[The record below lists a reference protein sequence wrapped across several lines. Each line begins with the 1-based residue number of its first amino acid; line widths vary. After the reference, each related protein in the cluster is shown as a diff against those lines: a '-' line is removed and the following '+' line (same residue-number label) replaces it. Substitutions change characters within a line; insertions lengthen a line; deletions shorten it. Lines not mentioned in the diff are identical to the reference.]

1 MLTDKEVLQLQK
13 DFVENIDKGIQFQK
27 EINEFADM
35 ILEQLFYKINQT
47 DATNGEFYDRYFAFT
62 AFMKDVG
69 FNKKVCTIK
78 MFDLEQY
85 RQYFKLGIPEKAR
98 ATRADFEL
106 IPGEDVK
113 TQFHSALVGLLFH
126 EFGVEISAEAEEE

>member
-1 MLTDKEVLQLQK
+1 MLTEKDVTQLQK
-13 DFVENIDKGIQFQK
+13 QFVDNVDKGIQFQK

-35 ILEQLFYKINQT
+35 ILEKLYYKINQT

-62 AFMKDVG
+62 AFMKDFG
-69 FNKKVCTIK
+69 FNKKACTIK

-85 RQYFKLGIPEKAR
+85 RKYLKLGIPEKAR

-106 IPGEDVK
+106 VPGEDIK

-126 EFGVEISAEAEEE
+126 EFGIEVSAEADEE